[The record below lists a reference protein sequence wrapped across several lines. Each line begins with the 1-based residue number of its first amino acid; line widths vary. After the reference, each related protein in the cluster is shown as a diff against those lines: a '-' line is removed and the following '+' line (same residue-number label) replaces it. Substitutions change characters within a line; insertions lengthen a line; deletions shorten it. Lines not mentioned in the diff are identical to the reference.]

1 MAKTNKDAAFGLR
14 AIGKV
19 GQNRDNQGLGE
30 YSISSGDT
38 TKIYFQDAV
47 SATAAGTIHQAAAS
61 EAFIVGSLNGVFY
74 TDPTTSKPT
83 FANHYAGSIA
93 ASDIKAFVADDPYER
108 FEIQSNKTSAH
119 AQTDVFKNYNIEVTA
134 GNSANNVSKSEL
146 NHGSQTTG
154 TAQLKVTGISNDVE
168 NNTLGAANLNLV
180 VKINEH
186 IYDGY
191 DKNLGI

>member
-38 TKIYFQDAV
+38 TQIFFQDAV

-61 EAFIVGSLNGVFY
+61 EAFLLGSLNGVFY
-74 TDPTTSKPT
+74 TDPTTTKPT
-83 FANHYAGSIA
+83 FANNYPGSIA

-108 FEIQSNKTSAH
+108 FDNSIEQSYCARADRCVQEFQHRS
-119 AQTDVFKNYNIEVTA
+119 
-134 GNSANNVSKSEL
+134 NSWRFCE
-146 NHGSQTTG
+146 
-154 TAQLKVTGISNDVE
+154 
-168 NNTLGAANLNLV
+168 
-180 VKINEH
+180 
-186 IYDGY
+186 
-191 DKNLGI
+191 

>member
-38 TKIYFQDAV
+38 TKIFFQDAV

-61 EAFIVGSLNGVFY
+61 EAFLLGALNGVFY

-83 FANHYAGSIA
+83 FANHYAGTIA

-119 AQTDVFKNYNIEVTA
+119 AQTDVFKNFNIEVTA

-146 NHGSQTTG
+146 NHSTSTTG
-154 TAQLKVTGISNDVE
+154 TAQIKVTGISTEIE
-168 NNTLGAANLNLV
+168 NSTIGAANLNFV
-180 VKINEH
+180 VMINEH
-186 IYDGY
+186 LYNA
-191 DKNLGI
+191 KNNGI

>member
-38 TKIYFQDAV
+38 TKIFFQDAV

-61 EAFIVGSLNGVFY
+61 EAFLLGSLNGVFY
-74 TDPTTSKPT
+74 TDPTTVKPT
-83 FANHYAGSIA
+83 FANHYVGSIA

-108 FEIQSNKTSAH
+108 FEIQSNKATAH
-119 AQTDVFKNYNIEVTA
+119 AQSDVFNNFDIEVTA
-134 GNSANNVSKSEL
+134 GNAANNVSKSEL
-146 NHGSQTTG
+146 NHSTATTG
-154 TAQLKVTGISNDVE
+154 TAQLKVTGISTDVE
-168 NNTLGAANLNLV
+168 NSTIGAANLNFV
-180 VKINEH
+180 VMINEH
-186 IYDGY
+186 LYNA
-191 DKNLGI
+191 KNNGI

>member
-38 TKIYFQDAV
+38 TKIFFQDAV

-61 EAFIVGSLNGVFY
+61 EAFLLGSLNGVFY

-83 FANHYAGSIA
+83 FANNYPGTIA

-108 FEIQSNKTSAH
+108 FEIQSNKATAH
-119 AQTDVFKNYNIEVTA
+119 AQTDVFKNFNIEVTA
-134 GNSANNVSKSEL
+134 GDSANNVSKSEL
-146 NHGSQTTG
+146 NHSTVSTTSG
-154 TAQLKVTGISNDVE
+154 QLKVMGVTTNIDNNDLTTSNV
-168 NNTLGAANLNLV
+168 NFV
-180 VKINEH
+180 VTINEH
-186 IYDGY
+186 FY
-191 DKNLGI
+191 KAAVAGI

>member
-38 TKIYFQDAV
+38 TKIFFQDAV

-61 EAFIVGSLNGVFY
+61 EAFLLGSLNGVFY
-74 TDPTTSKPT
+74 TDPTTEKPT
-83 FANHYAGSIA
+83 FANHYPGSIA

-119 AQTDVFKNYNIEVTA
+119 AQSDVFNNYNIEVTA
-134 GNSANNVSKSEL
+134 GNAANNVSKSEL
-146 NHGSQTTG
+146 NHGTATTG
-154 TAQLKVTGISNDVE
+154 TAQLKVTGISTDI
-168 NNTLGAANLNLV
+168 NNSTIGAANLNFV
-180 VKINEH
+180 VMINEH
-186 IYDGY
+186 LYNA
-191 DKNLGI
+191 KNNGI

>member
-38 TKIYFQDAV
+38 TKIFFQDAV

-61 EAFIVGSLNGVFY
+61 EAFLLGSLNGVFY

-83 FANHYAGSIA
+83 FANHYEGSIA

-119 AQTDVFKNYNIEVTA
+119 AQSDVFNNYNIEVTA
-134 GNSANNVSKSEL
+134 GNAANNVS
-146 NHGSQTTG
+146 
-154 TAQLKVTGISNDVE
+154 
-168 NNTLGAANLNLV
+168 
-180 VKINEH
+180 
-186 IYDGY
+186 
-191 DKNLGI
+191 

>member
-38 TKIYFQDAV
+38 TKIFFQDAV

-61 EAFIVGSLNGVFY
+61 EAFLLGSLNGVFY
-74 TDPTTSKPT
+74 TDPTTEKPT
-83 FANHYAGSIA
+83 FANHYPGSIA

-119 AQTDVFKNYNIEVTA
+119 SQSDVFNNFNIEVTA
-134 GNSANNVSKSEL
+134 GDSANNVSKSEL
-146 NHGSQTTG
+146 NHGTQTTG
-154 TAQLKVTGISNDVE
+154 TAQVKVTGISTDI
-168 NNTLGAANLNLV
+168 NNSTIGAANLNFV
-180 VKINEH
+180 VMINEH
-186 IYDGY
+186 LYNA
-191 DKNLGI
+191 KNNGI

>member
-38 TKIYFQDAV
+38 TKIFFQDAV

-61 EAFIVGSLNGVFY
+61 EAFLLGSLNGVFY

-83 FANHYAGSIA
+83 FANNYPGSIA

-108 FEIQSNKTSAH
+108 FEIQSNKATAH
-119 AQTDVFKNYNIEVTA
+119 AQTDVFKNFNIEVTA
-134 GNSANNVSKSEL
+134 GDSANNVSKSEL
-146 NHGSQTTG
+146 NHSTATTG
-154 TAQLKVTGISNDVE
+154 TAQLKVTGISTDVE
-168 NNTLGAANLNLV
+168 NSTVGAANLNFV
-180 VKINEH
+180 VMINEH
-186 IYDGY
+186 LYNA
-191 DKNLGI
+191 KNNGI